1 MNTHSCR
8 HCSEELHLTLADL
21 GTAPPC
27 NNIVPPHM
35 FNEAE
40 DTYPLHAYVCTNCR
54 LVQVPAV
61 VTRENV
67 FNDNY
72 SYFSSYSASWLA
84 HSKRYVEDVVTRFGL
99 GQQSRVTEIASNDG
113 YLLQYFKQRDIP
125 CYGVEPT
132 ANTAKVA
139 IEKGIDTEQSFF
151 GAGYACYLKHL
162 RGWSDLIICNN
173 VLAHVPDINDF
184 VEGLKILL
192 AKDGVITVEFPSLA
206 NLIEKNLWDTIY
218 HEHFSYLSMT
228 TVRDI
233 FACFGLVVF
242 DVEELPTHGGSLRIY
257 ARHVEDISKPVHNS
271 VYDMMLTE
279 EALGHYNNAYYAK
292 FGERVKRSKRSI
304 LSWLTAVKRD
314 GASVVGFGAPGK
326 GNTLLNYCG
335 VRNDFFDYVVDD
347 SPHKQGNFLPGSRI
361 PIRSPETIGETKPD
375 YVVIMPW
382 NLKDEIAAKLDYIK
396 EWGGKCVVFLPEV
409 EVLP

>member
-8 HCSEELHLTLADL
+8 HCSEELHQTFADL

-27 NNIVPPHM
+27 NNIVPPHL
-35 FNEAE
+35 FDAPE
-40 DTYPLHAYVCTNCR
+40 DTYPLHAYVCGNCR

-84 HSKRYVEDVVTRFGL
+84 HSKKYVDDVVSRFKL
-99 GQQSRVTEIASNDG
+99 NTHHMITEIASNDG
-113 YLLQYFKQRDIP
+113 YLLQYFKDKGLP

-132 ANTAKVA
+132 ANTAQVA
-139 IEKGIDTEQSFF
+139 KAKGIDTEQSFF
-151 GAGYACYLKHL
+151 GAGYACYLKHM
-162 RGWSDLIICNN
+162 RGWSNLIICNN

-218 HEHFSYLSMT
+218 HEHFSYLSLT

-233 FACFGLVVF
+233 FGCFGLVIF
-242 DVEELPTHGGSLRIY
+242 DVEGLPTHGGSLRLFI
-257 ARHVEDISKPVHNS
+257 RHVEDISKPVNES
-271 VYDMMLTE
+271 VHDMLLTE
-279 EALGHYNNAYYAK
+279 EALGHYNEAYYAK

-335 VRNDFFDYVVDD
+335 IRTDFIDYVVDD

-361 PIRSPETIGETKPD
+361 PILAPETIGVTKPD

-382 NLKDEIAAKLDYIK
+382 NLKHEIAAKLDYIK

-409 EVLP
+409 EVL